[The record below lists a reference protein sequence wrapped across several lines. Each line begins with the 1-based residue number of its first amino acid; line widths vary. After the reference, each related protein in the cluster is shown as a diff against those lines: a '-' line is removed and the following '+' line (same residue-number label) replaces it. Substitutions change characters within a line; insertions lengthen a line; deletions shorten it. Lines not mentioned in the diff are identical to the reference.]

1 MSSKKSE
8 NIKNGI
14 NEEVLSFD
22 EFSKIPAEHLH
33 IAVPKFNSN
42 IFGITTYEVL
52 ISFDEKISKSS
63 DLIKDYIIQKRYTEF
78 QGFYDSLKIRY
89 QNINFPN
96 FPSKF
101 QLVHKNESRRKFFDS
116 LLKTVLKLAIG
127 HIEIKKEIMKVIYDF
142 FFKIRSSENVKSNH
156 QRKASNIST
165 DSNLLHD
172 NMSMDPEISSS
183 NNMKISDDLISKL
196 NYQDDRRNSQT
207 FVNENAMIANL
218 FQIETKKEEQTLK
231 RILFYLLYRWME
243 Y

>member
-1 MSSKKSE
+1 MSFKKSE
-8 NIKNGI
+8 INKNAI

-22 EFSKIPAEHLH
+22 EFLKIPAEHVH

-63 DLIKDYIIQKRYTEF
+63 DLIKDYVIQKRYTEF

-101 QLVHKNESRRKFFDS
+101 QLVNKNESRRKFFDS

-127 HIEIKKEIMKVIYDF
+127 HIEIRKEIMKVIYDF
-142 FFKIRSSENVKSNH
+142 FFKIRSSENVKPNH
-156 QRKASNIST
+156 ERKASNISM
-165 DSNLLHD
+165 DSNLVQE
-172 NMSMDPEISSS
+172 NTSMDIEIKSSY
-183 NNMKISDDLISKL
+183 NMKISDDLLSKL
-196 NYQDDRRNSQT
+196 NYQDDRRNSQAL
-207 FVNENAMIANL
+207 VNENAMIANL
-218 FQIETKKEEQTLK
+218 FQIDTKKEEQTVK
-231 RILFYLLYRWME
+231 SIFFVFIL
-243 Y
+243 